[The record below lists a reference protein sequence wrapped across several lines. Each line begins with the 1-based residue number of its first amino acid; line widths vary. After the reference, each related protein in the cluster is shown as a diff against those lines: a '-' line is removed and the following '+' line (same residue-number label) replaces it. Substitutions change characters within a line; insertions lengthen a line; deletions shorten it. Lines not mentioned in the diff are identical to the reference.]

1 MFSAEQHTAIKSTVD
16 SLQAIYTVVLGLSLG
31 EAFMQFVAEVGQA
44 AEHKIRWDRAVSL
57 LSFLLLIVPFF
68 QGMNRYF
75 FEVYLKSS
83 ALGAQYGGRLLVDC
97 GVFTVEGC
105 LFFIL
110 SRSLS
115 QDKWQR
121 FYATAFLLLGVDL
134 VWDFRVFHYLRL
146 PVLKIWM
153 ILDVAGLVGIGLILL
168 TCWKLERRWIAGIAG
183 VVLVLARTVADY
195 WLSWDVYF
203 PKGE

>member
-1 MFSAEQHTAIKSTVD
+1 MFSAEEHTAIKSTVD

-31 EAFMQFVAEVGQA
+31 EAFMQFVAENGQ

-75 FEVYLKSS
+75 FEVYLKPSG
-83 ALGAQYGGRLLVDC
+83 LGAQYGSRLLVDC

-105 LFFIL
+105 LFFVL

-115 QDKWQR
+115 QEKWRR
-121 FYATAFLLLGVDL
+121 FYVTVLVLLGVDL
-134 VWDFRVFHYLRL
+134 IWDFRVFHYLRL
-146 PVLKIWM
+146 PFLEKWL
-153 ILDVAGLVGIGLILL
+153 ILDFAGLAFILRPHIQRATRRSTLIFS
-168 TCWKLERRWIAGIAG
+168 
-183 VVLVLARTVADY
+183 ARF
-195 WLSWDVYF
+195 LIN
-203 PKGE
+203 